1 MKQLITA
8 IKNSVEN
15 NDYQI
20 HEVTSEDYKNLK
32 KLKDQG
38 YINYQGFSNA
48 PDIVDIEKG
57 ENYDKL

>member
-8 IKNSVEN
+8 IKNSVAN

-20 HEVTSEDYKNLK
+20 HEVTSEDYKNLEI
-32 KLKDQG
+32 LKEQG
-38 YINYQGFSNA
+38 YINYQGFPNA

-57 ENYDKL
+57 KNYDRL